1 MTRRCLIA
9 SPGKSNLGLHYIT
22 LFEALLRQG
31 VPGWTFD
38 YLVEGANSALNVARN
53 LLAHHAVKHGF
64 DRVIFLDTDHP
75 ATLEHVTRILSH
87 DHEQY
92 PIVSGLYCVKR
103 PGRPFFLGIKAK
115 GAKPDGRGLLRAD
128 FLPTGFLSVSVS
140 ALRKIAETHPERE
153 FYVQDDVLTPGP
165 RPTRETMFEWFPIG
179 VKGPRTAEA
188 RLKRVKEIVERY
200 DEGRRSGEWHESAQE
215 VVRVIRDAL
224 LNQHPPGNLLG
235 EDYFACR
242 LATESGIPMY
252 LDTGCLVPHL
262 GSIPYPLTDPSL
274 IAMDACE
281 IPEADAAMEGW

>member
-1 MTRRCLIA
+1 MNRRCLIA
-9 SPGKSNLGLHYIT
+9 SPGKNALGLHYIT
-22 LFEALLRQG
+22 LFEALIRKG
-31 VPGWTFD
+31 VPGWSFE

-53 LLAHHAVKHGF
+53 LLAQAAVKGGF
-64 DRVIFLDTDHP
+64 DRMLMLDTDHP

-92 PIVSGLYCVKR
+92 PIVSGLYSMKR

-115 GAKPDGRGLLRAD
+115 GAMPDANHLLRAD

-165 RPTRETMFEWFPIG
+165 RTTQQTMCEWFPIG

-188 RLKRVKEIVERY
+188 RLKRVKAILKPGLIIPQGTEMEVLMQVVNAIS
-200 DEGRRSGEWHESAQE
+200 DAQ
-215 VVRVIRDAL
+215 
-224 LNQHPPGNLLG
+224 PPGNLLG
-235 EDYFACR
+235 EDYGMSR

-262 GSIPYPLTDPSL
+262 GAIPYPITDPSL
-274 IAMDACE
+274 IATDACE